1 MTPMLVVSREGGD
14 GGSLRG
20 AGSADTL
27 AGRCVAPHL
36 QCLRWCGFCRLAP
49 DTKPMLR
56 DSHYIYCLFAFSACL
71 LYLVQ
76 ECFYAY
82 QERSDMDKLSR
93 VMFLLLCH
101 VTSAVK
107 QVVFYMDTGRVDSL
121 IREFDDP
128 LFNQSWG
135 ARALT
140 ATADRARRLQ
150 RAYSGAAL
158 ATCVLWL
165 VFPVAQFLQNQPVE
179 FAFWMP
185 LSTRHPVGFLVVLLY
200 SFYVTTLVGIANT
213 TMDAFIGTVLYQCTT
228 QMRILRTNLENLPD
242 RAMEYS
248 KAYGEDFETGLKSLF
263 RDCLSHYQKI
273 CSITSLLQDLFG
285 TAILVQFTI
294 GGWILCMAAYK
305 MISLNVLSIEF
316 ASMNLFIMCI
326 LTELF
331 VYCYF
336 GNELTYESA
345 RLADSLYACGWE
357 GAEVAAG
364 RRRWFARA
372 LLLAGERARRPLSVA
387 AGRLVPLSLQTFL
400 KILKSSYTFY
410 AVLRQTK

>member
-1 MTPMLVVSREGGD
+1 MEGRMTLMLVGSREGGD

-49 DTKPMLR
+49 DTKPILR

-107 QVVFYMDTGRVDSL
+107 QVVFYMETARVDSL
-121 IREFDDP
+121 IREFDGCKGE
-128 LFNQSWG
+128 S
-135 ARALT
+135 
-140 ATADRARRLQ
+140 
-150 RAYSGAAL
+150 
-158 ATCVLWL
+158 
-165 VFPVAQFLQNQPVE
+165 
-179 FAFWMP
+179 
-185 LSTRHPVGFLVVLLY
+185 FLVVLLY

-242 RAMEYS
+242 RATEYS
-248 KAYGEDFETGLKSLF
+248 KAHGEDFETGLKSLF

-305 MISLNVLSIEF
+305 MISVR
-316 ASMNLFIMCI
+316 
-326 LTELF
+326 T
-331 VYCYF
+331 
-336 GNELTYESA
+336 
-345 RLADSLYACGWE
+345 
-357 GAEVAAG
+357 
-364 RRRWFARA
+364 
-372 LLLAGERARRPLSVA
+372 
-387 AGRLVPLSLQTFL
+387 
-400 KILKSSYTFY
+400 
-410 AVLRQTK
+410 